1 MQGIQKKKKKNP
13 LFHESHLMPKQ
24 AVFIWQVKHTPL
36 FWTENAFTLSLPAF
50 YFLSLLW
57 CLHLSTYPLLPVQ
70 THCFTALSSKC
81 LELYRQNISRFD
93 KEIALFRQGHVQV
106 TAYSVIMVSPTF
118 PSLEPLISNDTLLT
132 KKKEMKMTCSGWA
145 LSEGLFSQDPPWG
158 HMDVTKA
165 FQIRGP
171 TLSRY
176 RGSAEKFFSK
186 HLWARRERTPRSW
199 RMSPVPQLLSLFGF
213 QGVGL
218 RLDNRSRA
226 CPVTRPS
233 CTRSPC
239 FAFSL
244 PTLSFVS
251 LLWPWLINLI
261 SSGDTH
267 L

>member
-36 FWTENAFTLSLPAF
+36 FWTENTFTLSLPAF

-132 KKKEMKMTCSGWA
+132 KKKKKWKWLA
-145 LSEGLFSQDPPWG
+145 LGGRW
-158 HMDVTKA
+158 V
-165 FQIRGP
+165 R
-171 TLSRY
+171 
-176 RGSAEKFFSK
+176 
-186 HLWARRERTPRSW
+186 
-199 RMSPVPQLLSLFGF
+199 
-213 QGVGL
+213 
-218 RLDNRSRA
+218 
-226 CPVTRPS
+226 
-233 CTRSPC
+233 
-239 FAFSL
+239 AFSHK
-244 PTLSFVS
+244 TLHEATWMSQRLFR
-251 LLWPWLINLI
+251 
-261 SSGDTH
+261 
-267 L
+267 